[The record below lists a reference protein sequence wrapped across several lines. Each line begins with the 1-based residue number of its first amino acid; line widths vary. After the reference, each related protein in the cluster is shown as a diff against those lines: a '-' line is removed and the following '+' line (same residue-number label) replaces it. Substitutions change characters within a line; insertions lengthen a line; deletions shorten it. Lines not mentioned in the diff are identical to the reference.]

1 MKWWRGKGTALIL
14 GTILVLAA
22 ACSRTPQSV
31 GPLSPTPQGSV
42 PNSAASPG
50 APGNPSSPQ
59 PSGASAGSPRP
70 GPSPNSSQFPLAP
83 APGVESKGTASI
95 EGAGWTMDLAFD
107 TVVDYPYYS
116 GQGRDASI
124 VWMDN
129 YGNTM
134 ALGGKVFLGTKR
146 TGGGAMV
153 LAINTTTDPR
163 IQVNSGDGSCRVT
176 ITRADPNAIEGSFNC
191 PEATGG
197 PNRVYDVSGTFKAR
211 FPK

>member
-1 MKWWRGKGTALIL
+1 MERWQGRGAAVIL
-14 GTILVLAA
+14 GTILVLIS

-31 GPLSPTPQGSV
+31 GPLSPTPQASL
-42 PNSAASPG
+42 PNSSASPG
-50 APGNPSSPQ
+50 ASGNPSSSQ
-59 PSGASAGSPRP
+59 PSGTSEGSPRP
-70 GPSPNSSQFPLAP
+70 GPSPNASLFPLAP
-83 APGVESKGTASI
+83 APGVDSKGTASI
-95 EGAGWTMDLAFD
+95 EGSGWTMDLAFD

-116 GQGRDASI
+116 GPGRDASI

-134 ALGGKVFLGTKR
+134 ALGGRVYLGTKR

-191 PEATGG
+191 PDATGG
-197 PNRVYDVSGTFKAR
+197 PNRTYDVSGTFKAR